1 MTTQLIATPELSQI
15 GHSAPS
21 FRILGVQVNAVQIPR
36 VIAQIQQWIV
46 SNLQGRYIAVTSM
59 HGIAESR
66 TDGDFRCAL
75 ESADLVVPDG
85 MPLVWLAR
93 WHGHG
98 LKRRVYGP
106 ELMETF
112 CRETS
117 NAYRHFFYGGGPGI
131 AERLAE
137 TLRER
142 YGIVVAG
149 TYTPPFRPL
158 TAEEY
163 KELASL
169 IEETEPHVLWVG
181 LSTPKQEKWIH
192 QNRHRLP
199 VNVMIGVGAA
209 FDFHSGNTA
218 QAPVWMREHGLEWL
232 FRLTTEPQRLWRRYL
247 VSIPKAAALVLLELA
262 GLLPRSLKR
271 PLLTE
276 NP

>member
-1 MTTQLIATPELSQI
+1 
-15 GHSAPS
+15 
-21 FRILGVQVNAVQIPR
+21 
-36 VIAQIQQWIV
+36 
-46 SNLQGRYIAVTSM
+46 M

-66 TDGDFRCAL
+66 TDGEYRCAL
-75 ESADLVVPDG
+75 DFADLVVPDG
-85 MPLVWLAR
+85 MPLVWLGR
-93 WHGHG
+93 WHGHS

-112 CRETS
+112 CRETGS
-117 NAYRHFFYGGGPGI
+117 AYRHFFYGGGPGT

-137 TLRER
+137 SLSQR

-158 TAEEY
+158 TDKEY
-163 KELASL
+163 KDVASL
-169 IEETEPHVLWVG
+169 MDDTSPNVLWVG

-192 QNRHRLP
+192 QNRHVLP

-209 FDFHSGNTA
+209 FDFNSGTTV

-232 FRLTTEPQRLWRRYL
+232 FRLSTEPKRLWRRYL
-247 VSIPKAAALVLLELA
+247 VLIPKAAGLVFLELI

-271 PLLTE
+271 PLVTD
-276 NP
+276 NS